1 MPTENYMPT
10 TYIFLQAMLTFYF
23 LELIRVTLKIKYQK
37 CHSENNCCSLKRN
50 KSRIKRT
57 ALVLKNAQIVQSGPK
72 TMILH
77 IEMKVTLI
85 IMLLE
90 EEKSNADFK
99 YCVYQLLT

>member
-23 LELIRVTLKIKYQK
+23 LELIRVTLKINYQK
-37 CHSENNCCSLKRN
+37 YHSENNCCSLKRN

-72 TMILH
+72 STITDVEGLSRTYKFFMVQSI
-77 IEMKVTLI
+77 
-85 IMLLE
+85 
-90 EEKSNADFK
+90 KSIHVCSDFK
-99 YCVYQLLT
+99 D